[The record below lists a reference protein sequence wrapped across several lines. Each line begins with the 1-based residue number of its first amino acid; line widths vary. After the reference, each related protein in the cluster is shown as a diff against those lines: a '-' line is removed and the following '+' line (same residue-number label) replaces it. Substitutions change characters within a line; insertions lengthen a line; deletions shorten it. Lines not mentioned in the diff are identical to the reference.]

1 MPAFSISKLDCISD
15 ELLSRL
21 HRAEGVGRGFVTY
34 FLKLLASIYD
44 RNWFGALLAI
54 LMLTSIPVAG
64 QFTPADVARS
74 DFWVPDGV
82 VHAILETNGVIYLGG
97 EFTSLS
103 PNAPATALLNAVN
116 GRSDVSF
123 PAVHGTIYSAIP
135 DGTGGWYVGGR
146 FNQIGNE
153 ARTNLAHLLAD
164 NSLDAAWAP
173 QANDVVQALK
183 QVGGVVYVGGEFSTI
198 AGQPRRNLA
207 ALDAMSGA
215 VLPWN
220 PDVCCDL
227 SPDLRSRVL
236 TLESSGD
243 RLYVGGFFSQI
254 DGRSRNLVAALDI
267 TTGAWLTW
275 PDAGFEP
282 GSFVSSLRLFENTLF
297 VGGHFFTMGGAE
309 RHNVAAVDSET
320 GLASAWNPG
329 PDGDVHDL
337 AVRGRNVYLA
347 GRFFTVAGQ
356 PRFNL
361 ASVDFDSGEAT
372 DWSPDPDNAVRRL
385 SISGSIIYVGGD
397 FSFIAGQTRP
407 GLAALHAE
415 LETVVDWVPAVVG
428 RQVRTLALNGDRILA
443 SSELRRDSKPR
454 RRLAALDQQTGQV
467 LDWNPGADNAVFTLA
482 YANNTLFIGGDF
494 LSIGD
499 VPRAR
504 VAAVDATTGEPLPW
518 NSNTTGP
525 NGRVSALA
533 VANGRVHI
541 AGGFS
546 SVNGTFS
553 PGLAAFDQASGT
565 SVNWRPRPNRA
576 VLALEASDNTL
587 YAAGGFTSVAGQSRR
602 AFAEVNASTPT
613 ATSWN
618 PDVRGSGASGNII
631 TRHGATVYL
640 GGSFTNIAGQPR
652 RHLVALNA
660 SNAALTSWQPIFGAA
675 GDLVEDVAATDE
687 AIYVAGT
694 FSNIGG
700 KTRSS
705 LAALDPQTAA
715 ALDWNPSLANDSG
728 PAAAQVVTVGSGA
741 VYAGGIFTSL
751 GGKPHRYFAAFV
763 SAGAPV
769 ITQLPVGLT
778 LRKGQNSSLVA
789 TVTGQPPLSMQWQL
803 NGTNLPGAVSAT
815 LPLNNAQATQSGDY
829 ILTASNAIGVSSS
842 APVSVLVTEPLGVS
856 RSLGNISP
864 SPGTNI
870 IFTIGVTGS
879 PPPRF
884 QWKLNG
890 IPIPGAQASTLAIT
904 NVTTSDSG
912 VISVTSFNGIDT
924 IESTR
929 AAFSVNGVAALNID
943 PFASRFRL
951 TNSSGTIIGNSGS
964 ATREPGEPFHA
975 GKPGGRSLWYSWVA
989 PANGIAT
996 ISTGGSAFDTL
1007 LAVYTN
1013 LAVSDTNLVASDD
1026 DQGGFLTSAVAFNV
1040 EAGREYQIAVDGYA
1054 GASGRVVLGWNF
1066 EPGTDVLPRIVR
1078 QPSSLSVTEGAP
1090 AELSV
1095 IATGP
1100 DLAYQWYRNGR
1111 VVPDATEA
1119 VLVVNETRAHQA
1131 GSYTV
1136 VVRSGGHSVESVPA
1150 SLELGDSP
1158 FVISQEKFQDLFD
1171 SNATTRV
1178 LLNMGT
1184 VGHQLL
1190 DNTGSTTQSL
1200 EPNHGNFT
1208 GGASRWIR
1216 FRATANVLV
1225 QFDTI
1230 GSEIDT
1236 TLGIYAGT
1244 NLNVLTLIARDNNGA
1259 PDMARS
1265 LIRLTANSTLDYQ
1278 VAVDGVNGAQGRIQ
1292 LNWQLGVPPV
1302 SVAGS
1307 SSQRVG
1313 IGSSPTLIASP
1324 AGASPTPSFQWR
1336 LDGLTLIGATNA
1348 SLTLSNFQA
1357 AQAGT
1362 YSVIVSN
1369 FAGAVTNTIAVLSA
1383 APPFRLNYS
1392 LVSTGGATRVRLTG
1406 PLTNHLA
1413 IEATT
1418 NLIQWSE
1425 LQLQE
1430 NVTPLDFTDLQ
1441 SGNSPTRFYRAL
1453 LTPPSGVLP
1462 GWTTNGGKRYFRL
1475 HGAIRQQLIIERSAS
1490 FATWLPLL
1498 TNDVFLNLDFTD
1510 TSSTNFPRR
1519 FYRVRPLP

>member
-1 MPAFSISKLDCISD
+1 MTCL
-15 ELLSRL
+15 
-21 HRAEGVGRGFVTY
+21 
-34 FLKLLASIYD
+34 LKLLASIYD

-54 LMLTSIPVAG
+54 LMLASIRVAG

-103 PNAPATALLNAVN
+103 PNAPAAALLNAVN
-116 GRSDVSF
+116 GRSDVTF
-123 PAVHGTIYSAIP
+123 PAIHGTIYSAIP
-135 DGTGGWYVGGR
+135 DGAGGWYVGGR
-146 FNQIGNE
+146 FNQIGHE

-173 QANDVVQALK
+173 QANDAVQALK

-207 ALDAMSGA
+207 ALDATSGA

-227 SPDLRSRVL
+227 SPAQRSRVL
-236 TLESSGD
+236 TLEGSGNQ
-243 RLYVGGFFSQI
+243 LYIGGFFNQI
-254 DGRSRNLVAALDI
+254 DGQSHHLVAALDI
-267 TTGAWLTW
+267 RTGAWLPW
-275 PDAGFEP
+275 PDAGLEP
-282 GSFVSSLRLFENTLF
+282 GSFVSSLRLFESTLF
-297 VGGHFFTMGGAE
+297 VGGRFFAMGGAA
-309 RHNVAAVDSET
+309 RQNIAAVDAQT
-320 GLASAWNPG
+320 GLATAWHPG
-329 PDGDVHDL
+329 TDGEVYDL
-337 AVRGRNVYLA
+337 AVRGRHVYVA
-347 GRFFTVAGQ
+347 GRFFTAAGQ

-361 ASVDFDSGEAT
+361 ASIDFDSGEAT
-372 DWSPDPDNAVRRL
+372 DWSPDPDDAVRRL
-385 SISGSIIYVGGD
+385 SISGNIIYVGGD
-397 FSFIAGQTRP
+397 FSSIAGQTRP

-415 LETVVDWVPAVVG
+415 LETIVDWMPAVVG
-428 RQVRTLALNGDRILA
+428 RQLRTLALNGDRIFA

-454 RRLAALDQQTGQV
+454 RRLAALDQQTGRV

-504 VAAVDATTGEPLPW
+504 VAAVDSTTGEPLSW

-525 NGRVSALA
+525 NGRVWALA
-533 VANGRVHI
+533 VANGRVHV

-553 PGLAAFDQASGT
+553 PGLAALDLTSGVP
-565 SVNWRPRPNRA
+565 VNWRPVPNRA
-576 VLALEASDNTL
+576 VLALEASGNTL
-587 YAAGGFTSVAGQSRR
+587 YAAGGFSTVAGQSRR
-602 AFAEVNASTPT
+602 AFAEVNALTPT

-618 PDVRGSGASGNII
+618 PDVRGSGASGNTI
-631 TRHGATVYL
+631 TRHGGTVYL
-640 GGSFTNIAGQPR
+640 GGSFANIAGQPR

-660 SNAALTSWQPIFGAA
+660 SNAALTAWKPTFGAA
-675 GDLVEDVAATDE
+675 DDLVEDVAATDE
-687 AIYVAGT
+687 AVYVAGT
-694 FSNIGG
+694 FSSVGG
-700 KTRSS
+700 KPRSS

-715 ALDWNPSLANDSG
+715 ALDWNPDPANDSG
-728 PAAAQVVTVGSGA
+728 PAVVQVVTAGTGA
-741 VYAGGIFTSL
+741 IYAGGIFTSL
-751 GGKPHRYFAAFV
+751 GGKPHRHFAAFAA
-763 SAGAPV
+763 AGAPV
-769 ITQLPVGLT
+769 ITQLPIGVT
-778 LRKGQNSSLVA
+778 LKKGQNSALVA
-789 TVTGQPPLSMQWQL
+789 TVTGPAPLSLQWQL

-829 ILTASNAIGVSSS
+829 TLTASNVIGVSRS

-856 RSLGNISP
+856 RSLGNISA

-870 IFTIGVTGS
+870 IFTIGITGS

-890 IPIPGAQASTLAIT
+890 IPIPGALASALAID
-904 NVTTSDSG
+904 NVGTADSG
-912 VISVTSFNGIDT
+912 IISVTSFNGIET
-924 IESTR
+924 IESAR
-929 AAFSVNGVAALNID
+929 SAFSVNGVTALNVD
-943 PFASRFRL
+943 AFASRFRL
-951 TNSSGTIIGNSGS
+951 TSSSGTIVGNNGS
-964 ATREPGEPFHA
+964 ASREPGEPFHA

-989 PANGIAT
+989 PAHGIAT
-996 ISTGGSAFDTL
+996 LATRGSAFDTL

-1013 LAVSDTNLVASDD
+1013 LTVSGTNLVASDD

-1040 EAGREYQIAVDGYA
+1040 EAGREYQIALDGYA
-1054 GASGRVVLGWNF
+1054 GASGRVVLSWNF
-1066 EPGTDVLPRIVR
+1066 EPAADVLPRIVR
-1078 QPSSLSVTEGAP
+1078 QPSSLSVTEGAT
-1090 AELSV
+1090 AQLSV
-1095 IATGP
+1095 SATGL
-1100 DLAYQWYRNGR
+1100 DLTYHWYRNGR
-1111 VVPDATEA
+1111 RVPDAAEA
-1119 VLVVNETRAHQA
+1119 ILVVNETRAHQV

-1136 VVRSGGHSVESVPA
+1136 VVRSGGHHVESVPA

-1158 FVISQEKFQDLFD
+1158 FIISQEKFQDLFV
-1171 SNATTRV
+1171 SNATMRV

-1184 VGHQLL
+1184 VGHQLF

-1208 GGASRWIR
+1208 GGASRWVR
-1216 FRATANVLV
+1216 FRATTNVLV

-1244 NLNVLTLIARDNNGA
+1244 NLNLLTLIARDDNGA

-1265 LIRLTANSTLDYQ
+1265 LIRLDANSTLDYQ

-1307 SSQRVG
+1307 LVQAVP
-1313 IGSSPTLIASP
+1313 IGSSPTLIAGL
-1324 AGASPTPSFQWR
+1324 AGASPAPSFQWR
-1336 LDGLTLIGATNA
+1336 LDGLTLLGATNA

-1357 AQAGT
+1357 TQAGA

-1369 FAGAVTNTIAVLSA
+1369 FAGAVTNPIVSITA
-1383 APPFRLNYS
+1383 APQFRLNYS
-1392 LVSTGGATRVRLTG
+1392 LVLTGGVTHVRLTG
-1406 PLTNHLA
+1406 PLPNHLA

-1425 LQLQE
+1425 LQVQE
-1430 NVTPLDFTDLQ
+1430 NVTPLDFTDLE
-1441 SGNSPTRFYRAL
+1441 SNNSSTRFYRAL

-1462 GWTTNGGKRYFRL
+1462 GWMTNGGKRSFRL
-1475 HGAIRQQLIIERSAS
+1475 HGVTRQQLIIERSAD
-1490 FATWLPLL
+1490 FATWLPLR
-1498 TNDVFLNLDFTD
+1498 TNNVFLNLDFTD
-1510 TSSTNFPRR
+1510 LSPTNFPRR
-1519 FYRVRPLP
+1519 FYRVRPVP